1 MELCKSKYIIF
12 DFDGVIVDSE
22 REYYKAWKDA
32 SIYYGYELSN
42 EELLSL
48 RSCDKSIA
56 SSLFNGIDNYNTVR
70 EKRRVIMN
78 NYLKINKFP
87 LKKGI
92 YELFEYL
99 RNKGYTI
106 IIATS
111 SSLDMVNIH
120 LEYYGLN
127 KYISEVLSVKGLK
140 RGKPYPDIYEYI
152 CSHYGLIPNEV
163 LAIEDS
169 PNGIKSAYGASC
181 KVVMIPDLTDVTD
194 DIKGMV
200 ALVCKNA
207 IDLIN
212 YL

>member
-70 EKRRVIMN
+70 EKRREIMN
-78 NYLKINKFP
+78 NSLKINKFP

-152 CSHYGLIPNEV
+152 CSHYCLIPNEV

-194 DIKGMV
+194 DIKDMV